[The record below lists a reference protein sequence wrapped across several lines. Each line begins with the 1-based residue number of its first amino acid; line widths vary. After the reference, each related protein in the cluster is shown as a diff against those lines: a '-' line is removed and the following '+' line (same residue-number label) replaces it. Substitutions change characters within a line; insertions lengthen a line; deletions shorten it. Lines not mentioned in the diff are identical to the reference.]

1 MAVAFEHRMSRAGDP
16 NSHTHVLVQNAAQ
29 GPDGRWTAL
38 DSDRLYAQLMA
49 ADHLYLA
56 AERAALSQR
65 GPLGA
70 GGRTL
75 GGGRDQGWTTGH

>member
-1 MAVAFEHRMSRAGDP
+1 MSRAGDP

-49 ADHLYLA
+49 ADHLYLGLFCCIRGSVRLGRVA
-56 AERAALSQR
+56 VGTGRRAPAWP
-65 GPLGA
+65 G
-70 GGRTL
+70 
-75 GGGRDQGWTTGH
+75 

>member
-1 MAVAFEHRMSRAGDP
+1 MSRAGDP
-16 NSHTHVLVQNAAQ
+16 NAHTHVLVQNAAQ

-56 AERAALSQR
+56 AERAALTER
-65 GPLGA
+65 LGGPLGTRGCA
-70 GGRTL
+70 LGR
-75 GGGRDQGWTTGH
+75 GRDCGVG